1 MQTVPN
7 ERIKGLSEAEAAQR
21 LARDGP
27 NELPR
32 RDRRTPF
39 RIVVEVLRE
48 PMLLLLLAGGAIYLA
63 LGDLTEAI
71 VLIVFAS
78 LSVLITVVQETRT
91 ERVLEALRDLTSP
104 RALVVRDGE
113 RRRIPGRDVV
123 EGDLVIVTEGDRAPA
138 DALVLEASDLATDES
153 LLTGEAAPVRKI
165 EASGDAQAEGLRP
178 GGDDLPVIFSG
189 SLVVRGSATA
199 RVHATGVRSEIG
211 RIGQSVAALEIAP
224 PRLQMQ
230 TRRLVWIFAAMGAT
244 VSVLAIVLY
253 GLAHGNWLDAMLAG
267 VALGMAMLPEE
278 FPVVLTVFMAMGAWR
293 ISRARVL
300 TRRAAAIETLG
311 SATVLCTD
319 KTGTLTQNR
328 MRVGALA
335 APGGAAVQVDARDS
349 AAIEEPLGEI
359 ARYAAL
365 ASAPQA
371 SDPMEAALH
380 EMAARTGAPTREGWA
395 LERAYGLR
403 PDLLAVSNLWRLP
416 GGEAVVAA
424 KGAPEAIGRLCR
436 LDADAS
442 GRLRAAA
449 DDLAR
454 RGMRVLG
461 VARATF
467 GGDAAPDAQTGFDF
481 EHLGLV
487 GLVDPLRD
495 GAREAVEEC
504 RRAGVRVVMITGDYP
519 QTALAIAEQA
529 GIASDKAVAGD
540 DLARMSEAQL
550 ADAVRSVNVFARI
563 MPEQKLRI
571 VEALKAAGEVVAMTG
586 DGVNDAPS
594 LKAADIGVAMG
605 GRGTD
610 VAREAAS
617 IVLLDDNFASIVQ
630 AIRLGRRIYDNLR
643 KAMAFILAVHAPIA
657 GLAILPLAFGMPVM
671 LGPVHIAFLE
681 MIIDPVCSLVFEAE
695 TEERDVMRRPPRD
708 PAEPLFTRSLLAW
721 GLAQGLSAFGFVSVV
736 FWLAARGGAP
746 ADGARALSFVA
757 LVAAI
762 LALIVVNRSLTSSLR
777 QAIVRPNAALAV
789 VMVLVP
795 ALIALIF
802 AWAPAR
808 ALFRFG
814 PLSAA
819 SVIGV
824 LAGAMLLVVFL
835 EILKVAT
842 TALTRRSSA

>member
-278 FPVVLTVFMAMGAWR
+278 FPVVLTVFLAMAPGAFGAR
-293 ISRARVL
+293 AFSRAAPPRL
-300 TRRAAAIETLG
+300 RRWARRPCFAPTRRA
-311 SATVLCTD
+311 
-319 KTGTLTQNR
+319 R
-328 MRVGALA
+328 
-335 APGGAAVQVDARDS
+335 
-349 AAIEEPLGEI
+349 
-359 ARYAAL
+359 
-365 ASAPQA
+365 
-371 SDPMEAALH
+371 
-380 EMAARTGAPTREGWA
+380 
-395 LERAYGLR
+395 
-403 PDLLAVSNLWRLP
+403 
-416 GGEAVVAA
+416 
-424 KGAPEAIGRLCR
+424 
-436 LDADAS
+436 
-442 GRLRAAA
+442 
-449 DDLAR
+449 
-454 RGMRVLG
+454 
-461 VARATF
+461 
-467 GGDAAPDAQTGFDF
+467 
-481 EHLGLV
+481 
-487 GLVDPLRD
+487 
-495 GAREAVEEC
+495 
-504 RRAGVRVVMITGDYP
+504 
-519 QTALAIAEQA
+519 
-529 GIASDKAVAGD
+529 
-540 DLARMSEAQL
+540 
-550 ADAVRSVNVFARI
+550 
-563 MPEQKLRI
+563 
-571 VEALKAAGEVVAMTG
+571 
-586 DGVNDAPS
+586 
-594 LKAADIGVAMG
+594 
-605 GRGTD
+605 
-610 VAREAAS
+610 
-617 IVLLDDNFASIVQ
+617 
-630 AIRLGRRIYDNLR
+630 
-643 KAMAFILAVHAPIA
+643 
-657 GLAILPLAFGMPVM
+657 
-671 LGPVHIAFLE
+671 
-681 MIIDPVCSLVFEAE
+681 
-695 TEERDVMRRPPRD
+695 
-708 PAEPLFTRSLLAW
+708 
-721 GLAQGLSAFGFVSVV
+721 
-736 FWLAARGGAP
+736 
-746 ADGARALSFVA
+746 
-757 LVAAI
+757 
-762 LALIVVNRSLTSSLR
+762 
-777 QAIVRPNAALAV
+777 
-789 VMVLVP
+789 
-795 ALIALIF
+795 
-802 AWAPAR
+802 
-808 ALFRFG
+808 
-814 PLSAA
+814 
-819 SVIGV
+819 
-824 LAGAMLLVVFL
+824 
-835 EILKVAT
+835 
-842 TALTRRSSA
+842 